1 MNMNDNYL
9 TRFEIYYIIS
19 NNLIGPRVFVY
30 FGGCNKP
37 GSFNPYFYGQRDPA
51 YLTYNRINPDTTH
64 YTTTTNFDTFLFYY
78 FVTLSTYSEIE
89 TRTSTI

>member
-19 NNLIGPRVFVY
+19 NTLIGPRVFVY

-64 YTTTTNFDTFLFYY
+64 YPPPPISTPFFSTTLLLFLL
-78 FVTLSTYSEIE
+78 TQK
-89 TRTSTI
+89 